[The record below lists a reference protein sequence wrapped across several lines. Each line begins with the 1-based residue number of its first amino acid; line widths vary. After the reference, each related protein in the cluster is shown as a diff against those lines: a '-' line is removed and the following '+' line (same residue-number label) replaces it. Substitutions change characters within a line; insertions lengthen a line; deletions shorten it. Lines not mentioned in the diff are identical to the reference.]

1 MECTITNV
9 VSNRTKSPLRTS
21 EAHPPTEGCVGA
33 VTGVVVVALP
43 ARALVEAR
51 AAGTLAHTP
60 CNKQHQQS
68 LPD

>member
-1 MECTITNV
+1 M
-9 VSNRTKSPLRTS
+9 RTS

-68 LPD
+68 LSD